1 MRTSRTRQG
10 HRGHHLGS
18 LLAVSVGLT
27 IVVAGYAPM
36 VRPAEPTARVEVSVT
51 VPHGTPASLLP
62 AATAT
67 GHPDN
72 AVVGVRVPTHEEIHA
87 QCRAADLVDECRAAG
102 LR

>member
-18 LLAVSVGLT
+18 LLAAAVGLT
-27 IVVAGYAPM
+27 IVAAGYAPT